1 VRTLAVEGVAQSS
14 EIKHLIQGAVAH
26 FTAKIPA
33 RIHLSLIRGRRRR
46 VHTIT
51 ACDETQPAN
60 KNTPHVSCGV
70 L

>member
-1 VRTLAVEGVAQSS
+1 VRTLAVDGVAQSS
-14 EIKHLIQGAVAH
+14 EFKHLIQGAVAH

-33 RIHLSLIRGRRRR
+33 RILLSLIRGRRRR
-46 VHTIT
+46 VDTIT
-51 ACDETQPAN
+51 ADDETQPAN